1 MWCEH
6 IGRNLC
12 LQSNGM
18 EYWRIFTG
26 YVFKGNKHGIN
37 IIESWKNAV
46 IIATEWSLRIPVGI
60 SVFCLLRNFQTAS
73 GAHPAL
79 RSTGTAFLFL
89 PSSGRG
95 VNLKTHLHLVPRLRM
110 S

>member
-26 YVFKGNKHGIN
+26 SVFKGNKHDIN
-37 IIESWKNAV
+37 IIESWHSAV
-46 IIATEWSLRIPVGI
+46 ITETA
-60 SVFCLLRNFQTAS
+60 LLA
-73 GAHPAL
+73 G
-79 RSTGTAFLFL
+79 
-89 PSSGRG
+89 
-95 VNLKTHLHLVPRLRM
+95 
-110 S
+110 